1 MLHVQATELICYP
14 FQGTS
19 SVDTIS
25 LQTPAARPGCTLFVP
40 VCRGALCRKHDA
52 QKNGSCMQWGC
63 ARECALGRADM
74 GLAVVID
81 LFDYLR
87 HILPL
92 TLGPLYLRFV

>member
-1 MLHVQATELICYP
+1 
-14 FQGTS
+14 
-19 SVDTIS
+19 
-25 LQTPAARPGCTLFVP
+25 
-40 VCRGALCRKHDA
+40 
-52 QKNGSCMQWGC
+52 
-63 ARECALGRADM
+63 M